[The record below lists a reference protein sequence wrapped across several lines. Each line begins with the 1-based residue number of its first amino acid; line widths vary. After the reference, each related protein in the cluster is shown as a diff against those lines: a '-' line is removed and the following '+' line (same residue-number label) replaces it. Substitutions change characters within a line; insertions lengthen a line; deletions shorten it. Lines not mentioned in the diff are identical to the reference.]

1 MFYSFTEKFG
11 KPVCVILYAAF
22 AALAVKITW
31 IPLAALALMHFCEY
45 IIIGYKTAKRNNIGF
60 LTGIINC
67 LAFGFT
73 WWLPIKRSSD
83 K

>member
-1 MFYSFTEKFG
+1 
-11 KPVCVILYAAF
+11 
-22 AALAVKITW
+22 
-31 IPLAALALMHFCEY
+31 MHFCEY